1 MTKLRNMASAVG
13 KNHKFNDWLN
23 KEMNKRGWSQ
33 SDLARSSE
41 LNRAVI
47 NKLLNGQT
55 LPRPATLEAIA
66 RALKAPVEQVYR
78 MAGLL
83 PEIPESESY
92 LEEVMHHI
100 RRIQNP
106 QHRATILL
114 LIKAL
119 TLEDEQER
127 KRK

>member
-1 MTKLRNMASAVG
+1 MAAVG
-13 KNHKFNDWLN
+13 KNHKFNDWLI
-23 KEMNKRGWSQ
+23 KEMSKRGWSQ

-55 LPRPATLEAIA
+55 LPRPSTLESIA
-66 RALKAPVEQVYR
+66 RAFKVPVEQVFR
-78 MAGLL
+78 VAGLL
-83 PEIPESESY
+83 PDIPENESY
-92 LEEVMHHI
+92 LEEVIHHI
-100 RRIQNP
+100 RQIQDP
-106 QHRATILL
+106 QRKATLLL

-119 TLEDEQER
+119 YSEEEQER

>member
-1 MTKLRNMASAVG
+1 MAAVG
-13 KNHKFNDWLN
+13 KNHKFNDWLVR
-23 KEMNKRGWSQ
+23 EMSKRGWSQ

-55 LPRPATLEAIA
+55 YPRPSTLEAIA
-66 RALKAPVEQVYR
+66 RAFRVPVEQVFR
-78 MAGLL
+78 VAGLL
-83 PEIPESESY
+83 PDVPESESY

-100 RRIQNP
+100 RQIQNP
-106 QHRATILL
+106 QHRTTILL

>member
-1 MTKLRNMASAVG
+1 MTKLQNMATSVG
-13 KNHKFNDWLN
+13 KNHKFNDWLI
-23 KEMNKRGWSQ
+23 KEMNRRGWSQ

-55 LPRPATLEAIA
+55 LPRPSTLEAIA
-66 RALKAPVEQVYR
+66 RAFRVPVEQVYR
-78 MAGLL
+78 MTGLL

-92 LEEVMHHI
+92 LEEVVHHI
-100 RRIQNP
+100 RQIQDP
-106 QHRATILL
+106 QRKATLLL

-119 TLEDEQER
+119 NSEEEQER

>member
-1 MTKLRNMASAVG
+1 MG
-13 KNHKFNDWLN
+13 KNHKFNDWLMR
-23 KEMNKRGWSQ
+23 EMSKREWSQ

-66 RALKAPVEQVYR
+66 RAFKIPVEQVFR
-78 MAGLL
+78 VAGLL
-83 PEIPESESY
+83 PEIPEHESF

-100 RRIQNP
+100 RQIQDP
-106 QHRATILL
+106 QRKSTLL
-114 LIKAL
+114 LLVKAL
-119 TLEDEQER
+119 YSEEER
-127 KRK
+127 NRK

>member
-1 MTKLRNMASAVG
+1 MASVG
-13 KNHKFNDWLN
+13 KNHKFNDWLVR
-23 KEMNKRGWSQ
+23 EMSKRGWSQ

-55 LPRPATLEAIA
+55 LPRPPTLESIA
-66 RALKAPVEQVYR
+66 RAFKVPVEQVYR
-78 MAGLL
+78 VAGLL
-83 PEIPESESY
+83 PDIPENESY
-92 LEEVMHHI
+92 LEEVMYHI
-100 RRIQNP
+100 RQIQNP
-106 QHRATILL
+106 QHRATVLL